1 MTIRSVKAWALAM
14 LLMLLGGLSAQ
25 AEEAVDY
32 EISNYAMYVDVRA
45 DGSARIREEIIYTCP
60 HSYEGYAF
68 FIDDS
73 GEPEDIE
80 AWADGELLDEGART
94 LTADEKGWLIT
105 LSAPGDNDWRTFACA
120 YTLKDYAVRHDDAG
134 MIDRALISANHAVL
148 YQNATLIV
156 TLPEENGEQTS
167 FSLSV

>member
-94 LTADEKGWLIT
+94 LTADE
-105 LSAPGDNDWRTFACA
+105 
-120 YTLKDYAVRHDDAG
+120 
-134 MIDRALISANHAVL
+134 
-148 YQNATLIV
+148 
-156 TLPEENGEQTS
+156 
-167 FSLSV
+167 